1 MTLDQAVGIQSIID
15 GRSIAIDTVEFL
27 DQTYYS
33 KTKEQWI
40 RYGDMHLDHFF
51 RVFQNELEYKEDVIN
66 ESNHISKSD
75 IKSLI
80 KEVMEE
86 ND

>member
-1 MTLDQAVGIQSIID
+1 MTLDQAVKIQSTID
-15 GRSIAIDTVEFL
+15 GRAIAVTTLEFL
-27 DQTYYS
+27 DQTHYS
-33 KTKEQWI
+33 KTKEEWI

-51 RVFQNELEYKEDVIN
+51 RVYQNDT
-66 ESNHISKSD
+66 SHMSKND

-86 ND
+86 K

>member
-1 MTLDQAVGIQSIID
+1 MTLDQAVEIQNIID
-15 GRSIAIDTVEFL
+15 DRSIAIDTVEFL
-27 DQTYYS
+27 NQKYYS
-33 KTKEQWI
+33 KSQQKWI

-51 RVFQNELEYKEDVIN
+51 RVFQNE
-66 ESNHISKSD
+66 SSHISKSD

>member
-1 MTLDQAVGIQSIID
+1 MTLDQAIKIQSTID
-15 GRSIAIDTVEFL
+15 GQVIAIDTVEFL

>member
-1 MTLDQAVGIQSIID
+1 MTLDQAIKIQSTID
-15 GRSIAIDTVEFL
+15 GKVIAIDTVEFL